1 MAETLDCKN
10 KILNSLIP
18 ICQATKKPG
27 GLDRRVWVC
36 NFDDAV
42 ITYDDEGY
50 IDGVVMTGS
59 PVPKLYKFVGKDWK
73 HNYGLEGQIG
83 ENLNTIKDTLNLV
96 LNYFLPSERAAVEAL
111 FNAEKLIVFVQT
123 KGDDGEAC
131 IEAHGVLN
139 GMKSAG
145 LNGGSGVQ
153 FNDSTA
159 VTVALASEEKKL
171 PKVLKLGSFLP
182 TEEGY
187 LAENISAL
195 DALAA

>member
-111 FNAEKLIVFVQT
+111 FNAIAESNNSGASLSILVVIVGSNAVYSMLAVPASCGVGYNHISLPLI
-123 KGDDGEAC
+123 
-131 IEAHGVLN
+131 
-139 GMKSAG
+139 
-145 LNGGSGVQ
+145 
-153 FNDSTA
+153 
-159 VTVALASEEKKL
+159 
-171 PKVLKLGSFLP
+171 
-182 TEEGY
+182 
-187 LAENISAL
+187 
-195 DALAA
+195 